1 MSKISRFM
9 LLIIFTGIIFSCK
22 EEVDTSILWGKTD
35 YYTDFLFKDYE
46 PVKMTKT
53 ICFET
58 NEDADGRVG
67 NVKFGLYKKT
77 EEESYIPVKDEIR
90 LYKNDVLCENNVLLI
105 TPQDKEVQ
113 LGIEFTPN
121 AEEGVHKWFLKVM
134 DNGGFD
140 RINEYATDENS
151 LPLLLEWKAEKNDI
165 INPPSGDD
173 RQHKYIQINNGNYA

>member
-1 MSKISRFM
+1 M
-9 LLIIFTGIIFSCK
+9 LRINHFIVIAFIASIFVSCGEK
-22 EEVDTSILWGKTD
+22 EMDTSMLWGETD

-58 NEDADGRVG
+58 NEDANGRVG

-90 LYKNDVLCENNVLLI
+90 LYKNNVLCEDNVLLI

-113 LGIEFTPN
+113 
-121 AEEGVHKWFLKVM
+121 
-134 DNGGFD
+134 
-140 RINEYATDENS
+140 
-151 LPLLLEWKAEKNDI
+151 
-165 INPPSGDD
+165 
-173 RQHKYIQINNGNYA
+173 